1 MKRNILNKAVLLLAL
16 FLAFGCKTRKQA
28 APVITKGPQSIGT
41 SSALS
46 KSDVL
51 RQISDKQINFNTLL
65 IKAKADLTINNNSN
79 DVSMNI
85 RMQNEKAIWI
95 SLTAIAGIEVA
106 RALIT
111 PDSIKILNRIES
123 SYTRKPFS
131 YVYQFANKQVNFKTL
146 LDLFVGNAISGS
158 LNQSSILDINGGQ
171 AHLTGDMSGLAY
183 LLIFNEN
190 YNLIQSNLND
200 KAASQTLTVNYSDPK
215 SISGREFP
223 HTVSIKSNASSK
235 MINIDLKYNHVGLNE
250 PVEFPFSVPKR
261 FTVKD

>member
-1 MKRNILNKAVLLLAL
+1 MKRNILNKAVLFLVL
-16 FLAFGCKTRKQA
+16 FAAFGCKTRKQA
-28 APVITKGPQSIGT
+28 VPVVVKGPQIVEPA
-41 SSALS
+41 SSLS

-51 RQISDKQINFNTLL
+51 KQISDKQINFNTLL
-65 IKAKADLTINNNSN
+65 IKAKADLSINNNSN

-123 SYTRKPFS
+123 SYTKKPFS
-131 YVYQFANKQVNFKTL
+131 YVYQFANKQINFKTL
-146 LDLFVGNAISGS
+146 QDLFVGNAINGS
-158 LNQSSILDINGGQ
+158 LNQSSDIVVNGGQ
-171 AHLTGDMSGLAY
+171 AHLKGALSGLAY
-183 LLIFNEN
+183 LLIFGET

-200 KAASQTLTVNYSDPK
+200 KAAAQTLTVNYSDPRN
-215 SISGREFP
+215 IGGREFP
-223 HTVSIKSNASSK
+223 HAVSIKSNASNKS
-235 MINIDLKYNHVGLNE
+235 ISIDLKYNHVGLNE